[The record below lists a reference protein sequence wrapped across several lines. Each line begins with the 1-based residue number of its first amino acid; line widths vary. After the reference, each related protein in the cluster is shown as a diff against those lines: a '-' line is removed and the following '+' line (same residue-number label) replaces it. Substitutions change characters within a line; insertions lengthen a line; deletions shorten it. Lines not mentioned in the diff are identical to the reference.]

1 MQFIKLDA
9 IGSTND
15 YLKEISR
22 QNTLENFTTV
32 TAQTQTQGRGQMGS
46 KWETESGKNL
56 IMSVLVKKVLQ
67 SPEMIFHLNVAVS
80 ASVFT
85 VLKKYEIP
93 NLSIK
98 WPNDILSDHFKLG
111 GILIENLI
119 KSDSEIEAIV
129 GIGLNVNQN
138 DFSHLPQASSL
149 FQVTGQPYNTE
160 VLCHEIVDQLI
171 AYCQLI
177 EKGQNQLLWDF
188 YKAHLFKK
196 GVPMP
201 FETSDGS
208 RFMGII
214 LDVSAQGRLI
224 IQREDDTQVDFGV
237 KEVRLLY

>member
-22 QNTLENFTTV
+22 KNVLENFTTV

-56 IMSVLVKKVLQ
+56 IMSVLVKNTVMV
-67 SPEMIFHLNVAVS
+67 PEMIFDLNVAV
-80 ASVFT
+80 AVSVFT
-85 VLKKYEIP
+85 VLEKYEVP

-98 WPNDILSDHFKLG
+98 WPNDILSAHYKLG
-111 GILIENLI
+111 GILIENLL
-119 KSDSEIEAIV
+119 KSETEIEAIV
-129 GIGLNVNQN
+129 GIGLNVNQQN
-138 DFSHLPQASSL
+138 FENLPQASSIVN
-149 FQVTGQPYNTE
+149 VTGKKFQPD

-171 AYCQLI
+171 QYCQLI
-177 EKGQNQLLWDF
+177 TQEKSQLLWDF

-201 FETSDGS
+201 FEAAEGN

-214 LDVSAQGRLI
+214 SDVTAQGRLVV
-224 IQREDDTQVDFGV
+224 QLEDDTIKDFGV
-237 KEVRLLY
+237 KEIRLLY